1 MENFTNCT
9 PANSGEDSSS
19 DYYEGSENDILVY
32 RYFFERQIISS
43 VFFTAAVL
51 GAVGNSFVV
60 VAVAL
65 SKKLRTTTNVF
76 VVNLA
81 ICDMVTCL
89 FMPWQAVAILGG
101 DDWPIPNAR
110 WICAMAGF
118 VIVITFGGS
127 VNSLALI
134 AVNRWVGI
142 TKSRFTT
149 RRIYTTRKLALMVI
163 FCWTIPI
170 CSALTPVLTDFGEL
184 GYEKL
189 YSTCTWD
196 RSNPYSFYYNMLIT
210 VLYYP
215 IQLTVIVVCY
225 ASIFCYVFKTSRKMT
240 RADAPSI
247 SEKVSGGGAN
257 RAMRRKLWKRQLD
270 VTKNL
275 LYIVL
280 AFILCLT
287 PYFTAIIVSA
297 DWTYRLTPW
306 AGMILFGNSCVNPF
320 IYATSHPDFKEAFGH
335 MIRCRKIPRG
345 GSSQRYKSTVPSSS
359 QVNPGYTTED
369 TQKL

>member
-1 MENFTNCT
+1 MNNTT
-9 PANSGEDSSS
+9 SSQVVQ
-19 DYYEGSENDILVY
+19 SEPEIRVFEQFY
-32 RYFFERQIISS
+32 ERQIVVAI
-43 VFFTAAVL
+43 VITVVIL
-51 GAVGNSFVV
+51 GTVGNSFVII
-60 VAVAL
+60 AVGL

-81 ICDMVTCL
+81 VADVLTCL
-89 FMPWQAVAILGG
+89 FLPWQAVAVLEG
-101 DDWPIPNAR
+101 DEWPIPRAP
-110 WICAMAGF
+110 WICTAASF
-118 VIVITFGGS
+118 VVLVTIGCSI
-127 VNSLALI
+127 NSLALI

-149 RRIYTTRKLALMVI
+149 CRIYTVRKLALMVI
-163 FCWTIPI
+163 FSWAIPLG
-170 CSALTPVLTDFGEL
+170 CALTPVLTDLGEL

-189 YSTCTWD
+189 YSSCTWD
-196 RSNPYSFYYNMLIT
+196 RSNPYSFHYNIFIAAI
-210 VLYYP
+210 YYP
-215 IQLTVIVVCY
+215 MQLTVIMVCY

-247 SEKVSGGGAN
+247 AEKVSGGGTN

-275 LYIVL
+275 LYIVM

-287 PYFTAIIVSA
+287 PYFTAIIFSA

-306 AGMILFGNSCVNPF
+306 AGVILFCNSCVNPF

-335 MIRCRKIPRG
+335 MVRCRKSLRSR
-345 GSSQRYKSTVPSSS
+345 SSQ
-359 QVNPGYTTED
+359 Q
-369 TQKL
+369 